1 MLTSFL
7 SLYIAAQLNSD
18 SQFNQ
23 IAISRNQ
30 NPQVFTASQNIL
42 TILEDGEGPIKD
54 PKQISPIIE
63 SGGAIAID
71 RKTGKIL
78 FEKNP
83 HVRMPMASITKLMT
97 ALLIIEENQLDEIVT
112 VSQNA
117 ASTPGSNM
125 SLQTGEKITV
135 ESLIKGLMI
144 NSANDA
150 AIALAEHN
158 AGSTTAFIKKMNNR
172 AEELALSNT
181 HFSNPTGLDD
191 PGNYS
196 SPFDLA
202 KLGNYIYNN
211 KIIQE
216 AANTAAGETFSADG
230 KTKHQLETT
239 NQLINNY
246 PGIKG
251 LKTGQT
257 DAAGLCLIAI
267 AENEGK
273 NEIVS
278 VVLNSPDR
286 FKETKILTDWVFR
299 SFKW

>member
-18 SQFNQ
+18 SKFNQ

-97 ALLIIEENQLDEIVT
+97 ALLVIEENQLDEIVT
-112 VSQNA
+112 VSANA
-117 ASTPGSNM
+117 AATPGSDMN
-125 SLQTGEKITV
+125 LQSGEKITV
-135 ESLIKGLMI
+135 ESLVKGLMI

-150 AIALAEHN
+150 AVALAEHN
-158 AGSTTAFIKKMNNR
+158 AGSTTAFIKKMNKR

-216 AANTAAGETFSADG
+216 AANTAVGETFSADG
-230 KTKHQLETT
+230 QTKHQLETT

>member
-7 SLYIAAQLNSD
+7 SLYIAAQIKSD
-18 SQFNQ
+18 SHFQQ
-23 IAISRNQ
+23 LAVSRNE
-30 NPQVFTASQNIL
+30 NYQVFTASQNLL
-42 TILEDGEGPIKD
+42 TILENGEGPIKN
-54 PKQISPIIE
+54 PQQISPIID

-83 HVRMPMASITKLMT
+83 HGRMPMASITKLMT
-97 ALLIIEENQLDEIVT
+97 ALILIEENQLDEIVT
-112 VSQNA
+112 VSPNSA
-117 ASTPGSNM
+117 ATPGSNM
-125 SLQTGEKITV
+125 NLFSGEQISV
-135 ESLIKGLMI
+135 ENLIKGLMI

-150 AIALAEHN
+150 AVALAEHN
-158 AGSTTAFIKKMNNR
+158 AGSTEAFIKKMNSR

-211 KIIQE
+211 KIIQQ
-216 AANTAAGETFSADG
+216 AAATETTEVTSANG
-230 KTKHQLETT
+230 QTKHPLQTT
-239 NQLINNY
+239 NQLINKY

-251 LKTGQT
+251 LKTGRT
-257 DAAGLCLIAI
+257 DAAGLCLVAI
-267 AENEGK
+267 AENDNK
-273 NEIVS
+273 NEIIS
-278 VVLNSPDR
+278 VVLDSPDR
-286 FKETKILTDWVFR
+286 FRETKILTDWVFR
-299 SFKW
+299 SYKW

>member
-7 SLYIAAQLNSD
+7 SLYVAAQINNGNNFQNFKPASAP
-18 SQFNQ
+18 NE
-23 IAISRNQ
+23 IS
-30 NPQVFTASQNIL
+30 VASQNIL

-97 ALLIIEENQLDEIVT
+97 ALILIEENQLDEIVT
-112 VSQNA
+112 ISKTA
-117 ASTPGSNM
+117 ASTPGSDM
-125 SLQTGEKITV
+125 ALQIGERITV
-135 ESLIKGLMI
+135 ENLIKGLMI

-150 AIALAEHN
+150 AVALAEHN
-158 AGSTTAFIKKMNNR
+158 AGSSQNFIQKMNKR
-172 AEELALSNT
+172 SEELGLSNT

-196 SPFDLA
+196 SPYDLA

-216 AANTAAGETFSADG
+216 AAATQSAETNSADG
-230 KTKHQLETT
+230 QTKHQLETT
-239 NQLINNY
+239 NKLLGNY

-257 DAAGLCLIAI
+257 DAAGLCLIAV
-267 AENEGK
+267 AENENK
-273 NEIVS
+273 NEIIS
-278 VVLNSPDR
+278 VVLSSPDR
-286 FKETKILTDWVFR
+286 FQETKILTDWVFR
-299 SFKW
+299 SYKW

>member
-7 SLYIAAQLNSD
+7 SLYIAAQLDSD
-18 SQFNQ
+18 SSFEKFKTTHTKNS
-23 IAISRNQ
+23 A
-30 NPQVFTASQNIL
+30 VTTASQNL
-42 TILEDGEGPIKD
+42 LAILEDSDGPIKD
-54 PKQISPIIE
+54 PKKISPIIE

-83 HVRMPMASITKLMT
+83 HSRMPMASITKLMT
-97 ALLIIEENQLDEIVT
+97 ALITIEENQLDEIVT
-112 VSQNA
+112 ITTNA
-117 ASTPGSNM
+117 AATAGSNM
-125 SLQTGEKITV
+125 ALRAGEKITV
-135 ESLIKGLMI
+135 ENLIKGLMI

-150 AIALAEHN
+150 AVALAEHN
-158 AGSTTAFIKKMNNR
+158 SGTSAKFTEKMNKR

-196 SPFDLA
+196 SPYDLA

-211 KIIQE
+211 KLIQE
-216 AANTAAGETFSADG
+216 AANTKST
-230 KTKHQLETT
+230 ETT
-239 NQLINNY
+239 STDGQIKHPLESTNELIGNY

-251 LKTGQT
+251 LKTGKT

-267 AENEGK
+267 AENQSK
-273 NEIVS
+273 NEIIS
-278 VVLNSPDR
+278 VVLNSPAR
-286 FKETKILTDWVFR
+286 FQETKVLTDWVFR
-299 SFKW
+299 SYKW